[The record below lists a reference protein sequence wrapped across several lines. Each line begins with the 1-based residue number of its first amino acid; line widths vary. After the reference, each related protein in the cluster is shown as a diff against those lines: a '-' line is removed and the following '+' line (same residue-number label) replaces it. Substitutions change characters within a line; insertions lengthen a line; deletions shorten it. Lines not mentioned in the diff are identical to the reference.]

1 MYNTKTKGGD
11 NMAIEVNESRFNDE
25 VINSDKPVLVDFWAP
40 WCGPC
45 RMVAPVVEDI
55 SKEYSERLKVVKVNV
70 DENGGIANK
79 YGIQNIPTLMLFKN
93 GDVKEKIVGFKPK
106 PALEKVID
114 KLM

>member
-1 MYNTKTKGGD
+1 
-11 NMAIEVNESRFNDE
+11 MAIEVSESRFNDE

-55 SKEYSERLKVVKVNV
+55 SKEYSGRLKVVKVNV
-70 DENGGIANK
+70 DENSGIASK
-79 YGIQNIPTLMLFKN
+79 YDVQSIPTLMLFKN
-93 GDVKEKIVGFKPK
+93 GTVVETMVGFRPK
-106 PALEKVID
+106 PALESTIN